1 MTLSAPLS
9 NYVCPNGHSH
19 AGKVID
25 QRGDF
30 QALDCTACGFVH
42 AVPIPTSEE
51 LAEFYQSKFYES
63 DRKVDYFEAQAAQKD
78 WWHQLFGER
87 LAAFEVQL
95 GRKGRVLDLGCGP
108 GFFLA
113 YAKEQG
119 WETVGVE
126 PSEKAS
132 GFARNELGLTIY
144 NQGFET
150 LDPGTMGQFDVV
162 YSHGV
167 IEHLQSPEAFVE
179 LASSLLGS
187 GGLLFINCA
196 NDFNP
201 FQKALR
207 ETQNYPCWWFVPPE
221 HLNYFTVS
229 SLEKFVEAHGFTVVD
244 RITSFPID
252 MFLLM
257 GDNYVETPA
266 VGKDCHRRRVA
277 FESALEK
284 AGMRGLKTAL
294 YKAFADLDLGR
305 QIDLIA
311 RRLEA

>member
-1 MTLSAPLS
+1 MTLNDHIS
-9 NYVCPNGHSH
+9 NYVCPRGHNH
-19 AGKVID
+19 VGNVID

-30 QALDCTACGFVH
+30 QALECISCGFVH
-42 AVPIPTSEE
+42 AVPLPTSDE

-78 WWHQLFGER
+78 WWHELFGER
-87 LAAFEVQL
+87 LAAFEKQI

-108 GFFLA
+108 GFFLSF
-113 YAKEQG
+113 AKDQG
-119 WETVGVE
+119 WESVGVE

-132 GFARNELGLTIY
+132 SFARDELGLTIH

-150 LDPGTMGQFDVV
+150 LDAGTLGQFDVV

-167 IEHLQSPEAFVE
+167 IEHLQSPKAFID
-179 LASSLLGS
+179 LASSLLVS
-187 GGLLFINCA
+187 GGLVFINCA

-201 FQKALR
+201 FQKVVR
-207 ETQNYPCWWFVPPE
+207 ETQGYPCWWFVPPE
-221 HLNYFTVS
+221 HLNYFTVT
-229 SLEKFVEAHGFTVVD
+229 SLAKFVEANGFTVAD
-244 RITSFPID
+244 RTTSFPID

-266 VGKDCHRRRVA
+266 IGKECHGRRVA

-284 AGMRGLKTAL
+284 AGLQSLKKDL

-311 RRLEA
+311 RKN

>member
-1 MTLSAPLS
+1 MTQSDPIS
-9 NYVCPNGHSH
+9 NYVCPNGHNH
-19 AGKVID
+19 TGEVID
-25 QRGDF
+25 QRGEF
-30 QALDCTACGFVH
+30 QALDCVVCGFVH
-42 AVPIPTSEE
+42 AVPLPSSEE

-78 WWHQLFGER
+78 WWHELFGER
-87 LAAFEVQL
+87 LAAFESEL

-113 YAKEQG
+113 FAKEQG

-132 GFARNELGLTIY
+132 AFARDELELTVY

-150 LDPGTMGQFDVV
+150 LDSGALGQFDVV

-167 IEHLQSPEAFVE
+167 IEHLQSPKTFLD
-179 LASSLLGS
+179 LASSLLGND
-187 GGLLFINCA
+187 GLLFVNCA

-207 ETQNYPCWWFVPPE
+207 ETQDYPCWWFVPPE
-221 HLNYFTVS
+221 HLNYFTVT
-229 SLEKFVEAHGFTVVD
+229 SLGKFVEANGFAVSNQ
-244 RITSFPID
+244 ITSFPID

-266 VGKDCHRRRVA
+266 IGKECHRRRVA
-277 FESALEK
+277 FEGALEK
-284 AGMRGLKTAL
+284 AGLKDLKTAL

-311 RRLEA
+311 RKV

>member
-1 MTLSAPLS
+1 MTLSES
-9 NYVCPNGHSH
+9 ISSYVCPNGHNH
-19 AGKVID
+19 AGIVID

-30 QALDCTACGFVH
+30 QALDCTVCGFVH
-42 AVPIPTSEE
+42 AVPLPTSEE

-63 DRKVDYFEAQAAQKD
+63 DRKVDYFEAQAAQKN
-78 WWHQLFGER
+78 WWHELFGER
-87 LAAFEVQL
+87 LAAFEEQL

-113 YAKEQG
+113 FAKEHG
-119 WETVGVE
+119 WEAVGIE

-132 GFARNELGLTIY
+132 AFACDQLGLTVH

-150 LDPGTMGQFDVV
+150 LDAAMLGQFDVV

-167 IEHLQSPEAFVE
+167 IEHLQSPKAFVD
-179 LASSLLGS
+179 LASSLLDTD
-187 GGLLFINCA
+187 GLLFINCA

-201 FQKALR
+201 FQKILR
-207 ETQNYPCWWFVPPE
+207 ETQDYPCWWFVPPE

-229 SLEKFVEAHGFTVVD
+229 SLGNFVETNGFTVVD

-252 MFLLM
+252 IFLLM

-266 VGKDCHRRRVA
+266 IGKECHKRRVA
-277 FESALEK
+277 FEAALEK
-284 AGMRGLKTAL
+284 AGRQDLKKAL
-294 YKAFADLDLGR
+294 YKALADLDLGR

-311 RRLEA
+311 RKN